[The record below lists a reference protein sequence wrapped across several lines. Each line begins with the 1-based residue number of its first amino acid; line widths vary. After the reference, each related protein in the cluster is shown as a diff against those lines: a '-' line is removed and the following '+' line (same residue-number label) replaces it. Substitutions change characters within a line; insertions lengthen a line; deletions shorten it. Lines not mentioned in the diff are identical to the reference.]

1 MFKAAVGH
9 SEHIDAADAAEEIF
23 SCCDEI
29 LGGAKPTAGLLFVS
43 SSCEYGELLKL
54 VNARYEGIELI
65 GATSAGEISS
75 GGAFMEDSSV
85 LVLFSSDEVEIKAGI
100 GTNAST
106 DTKKAAESAVNEAKR
121 AMKKDPVLCVALP
134 DVTFR
139 NGVELVDCL
148 SAAAGVGT
156 ALIGGGASAQGGVKK
171 TFQFYKNEVFTDS
184 IAVLVFSAPLKYS
197 FGAASGWKAIGS
209 RKIVNKSERNIIF
222 EIDNKPASEFYHNYF
237 DCLGGVLG
245 GEFPMMIF
253 EDGESV
259 PYIRAVI
266 EVDCGPGNIKA
277 AGDVKEGTTIQFA
290 EAGRDEII
298 DGARESIETTV
309 KNFTGRPE
317 FLLVLSCA
325 ARKNILGMKTNL
337 EYEALKNAA
346 PQIAGFYTYG
356 EIGPLGAGKPAKFHN
371 ATIITLL
378 MGI

>member
-9 SEHIDAADAAEEIF
+9 SEHIDAADAAEELF
-23 SCCDEI
+23 SRCDEI
-29 LGGAKPTAGLLFVS
+29 LGGMKPSAGMLFVS

-65 GATSAGEISS
+65 GATTAGEISS
-75 GGAFMEDSSV
+75 SGSFMEDSSV
-85 LVLFSSDEVEIKAGI
+85 LVLFASDEVEIKAGI
-100 GTNAST
+100 GTSASA
-106 DTKKAAESAVNEAKR
+106 DTKKAADSAVNAAKN
-121 AMKKDPVLCVALP
+121 AMKKEAVLCVALP

-139 NGVELVDCL
+139 NGVELVDSL
-148 SAAAGVGT
+148 NGAAGEGV
-156 ALIGGGASAQGGVKK
+156 ALIGGGASAQGGIKK
-171 TFQFYKNEVFTDS
+171 TFQFYKNEVFTDA

-197 FGAASGWKAIGS
+197 FGVASGWKAIGN

-237 DCLGGVLG
+237 DCQGGVLG

-259 PYIRAVI
+259 PYIGAVI
-266 EVDCGPGNIKA
+266 EVDGGAGTIRA
-277 AGDVKEGTTIQFA
+277 AGDVREGTTIQFA

-309 KNFTGRPE
+309 KNFNGAPE

-325 ARKNILGMKTNL
+325 ARKNILGTKTSL
-337 EYEALKNAA
+337 EYETMKNAA
-346 PQIAGFYTYG
+346 PQMAGFYTYG
-356 EIGPLGAGKPAKFHN
+356 EFGPLGPGKPAKFHN
-371 ATIITLL
+371 ATMITLL
-378 MGI
+378 LGV